1 MAKRWKFAFFALLT
15 VFVAFIITLFIL
27 YRHYLPPA
35 EKNDFAV
42 DTKLNADDPMFTVS
56 TTKQQLESLA
66 NQQLKEYND
75 KGSLKYV
82 LDLQKK
88 DVVLKGAITLIGYQ
102 VPYEMKFTPKVVEGG
117 NLMLNQHSIRLG
129 LFNLPVDRVLE
140 YVKQS
145 ADLPDWVK
153 ILPDKKKVYIA
164 LEDIR
169 IEDRFYLQARQFDL
183 KNNHIQFSVYMLP
196 NKKNAKHFSLK

>member
-1 MAKRWKFAFFALLT
+1 MTKRWKFAFFALLI
-15 VFVAFIITLFIL
+15 VFIAFIITLFIL

-35 EKNDFAV
+35 EKTDYSV
-42 DTKLNADDPMFTVS
+42 DTKMSADDPMFTVS

-75 KGSLKYV
+75 KGSLKYA
-82 LDLQKK
+82 LDMQKN

-117 NLMLNQHSIRLG
+117 NLMLIQHSIRLG

-140 YVKQS
+140 YIKQS

-153 ILPDKKKVYIA
+153 ILPEKKKVYIA
-164 LEDIR
+164 LKDIR
-169 IEDRFYLQARQFDL
+169 IEDKFYLQARQFDL
-183 KNNHIQFSVYMLP
+183 KNNRIRFSVYMLP
-196 NKKNAKHFSLK
+196 DKKNTKHFSVK